1 MKRCKFLAVF
11 VWGLVFCCLA
21 PPPVHAQNELIPPG
35 TTTLADDAF
44 SNRDDLTTV
53 VIPDGV
59 VSIGRSAFS
68 NCKNLVSVVM
78 PNSVTTIGK
87 SAFANCVNLKTVA
100 LSDNLTVIEE
110 GMFAGCTELET
121 ITLPAKVARIGDF
134 AFSSCEKLASC
145 DFPTGLE
152 EIGKYAFRYCRFTE
166 LDLPA
171 GLKKIGEDGFMSCK
185 NLERVSLPDGFST
198 LGRGV
203 FFLCTSLKAFEV
215 SEKNASFSTLDGV
228 LFSKDKKKLYLYPP
242 MKGEASYTLPDATTS
257 YAWSAFSNCTGLV
270 SLNLNKVTA
279 TDSDENMMW
288 QCTDLKEISVAEDNT
303 AFASVDGVLYSK
315 QKDRLVVYPMGRPA
329 ASFSIPAG
337 VTSIR
342 QFAFYYN
349 THLTSVTMPASVASI
364 GRFIF
369 GGCTEI
375 KELHLG
381 SAVPPALSNG
391 LGNETRLTVYV
402 PEGSANAYRAAAV
415 WRTENIGFVEEDTDV
430 LGPEIGEVSDHTV
443 IVSWQPVAEATAY
456 YVKVY
461 ADAAHTILVAEYDL
475 NAAGQLRSAGL
486 VCEIKDL
493 KAGSSYYVEIGAVKQ
508 EGEKTVVLAC
518 SQVEVQTTGVPT
530 SNAEIEAN
538 GVVVFTR
545 SGELVVE
552 SAVPVGVQVYSI
564 SGSSVATREVYGTE
578 TIRLPGGVYIVVV
591 GETKY
596 KVAL

>member
-11 VWGLVFCCLA
+11 VFGWVLCYLA
-21 PPPVHAQNELIPPG
+21 TPPAHAQNELIPPG
-35 TTTLADDAF
+35 TTTLADNAF

-68 NCKNLVSVVM
+68 NCKNLVSVMM
-78 PNSVTTIGK
+78 PQSVTTVGE
-87 SAFANCVNLKTVA
+87 SAFANCIKLKTVT
-100 LSDNLTVIEE
+100 LSENLTAIEE
-110 GMFAGCTELET
+110 GMFGGCVELEA
-121 ITLPAKVARIGDF
+121 ITLPAKVVRIGDF

-145 DFPTGLE
+145 DFPAGLE
-152 EIGKYAFRYCRFTE
+152 EIGKYAFRYCKFTE
-166 LDLPA
+166 LHLPA
-171 GLKKIGEDGFMSCK
+171 GLKKIGEDGFMGCR

-215 SEKNASFSTLDGV
+215 SEKNASFSAPEGV

-242 MKGEASYTLPDATTS
+242 MKGVASYTLPDATAS

-270 SLNLNKVTA
+270 SLNLNKVTT

-288 QCTDLKEISVAEDNT
+288 ACADLKEISVAEENT

-315 QKDRLVVYPMGRPA
+315 QKDRLVVYPMGRE
-329 ASFSIPAG
+329 ASSFAIPAG

-369 GGCTEI
+369 GGCAAMR
-375 KELHLG
+375 ELHLG
-381 SAVPPALSNG
+381 SAVPPALLTG
-391 LGNETRLTVYV
+391 LGNENRLTVYV
-402 PEGSANAYRAAAV
+402 PKGSADTYRAAAV
-415 WRTENIGFVEEDTDV
+415 WRTEDVGFAEEDTDV
-430 LGPEIGEVSDHTV
+430 LAPAVGEVSDHSV
-443 IVSWQPVAEATAY
+443 IVGWQPVAEATAY
-456 YVKVY
+456 YLKVY
-461 ADAAHTILVAEYDL
+461 ADAAHTSLVAEYDL

-486 VCEIKDL
+486 SYQIKDL
-493 KAGSSYYVEIGAVKQ
+493 KAGSLYYVEIEAVKQ
-508 EGEKTVVLAC
+508 AGDETVVLAR

-530 SNAEIEAN
+530 SNADIESD
-538 GVVVFTR
+538 GVRVFTR
-545 SGELVVE
+545 PGELVIE
-552 SAVPVGVQVYSI
+552 SAAPVAVKVYSI
-564 SGSSVATREVYGTE
+564 SGSGVATREVYGTE
-578 TIRLPGGVYIVVV
+578 TVRLPGGVYILVV